1 MTAALRATVLI
12 AAAAALFLGGV
23 APAIAQ
29 VSDQERLR
37 RAVDY
42 LLGSQLPSG
51 FFRYDFDFLANKSVE
66 GDNIVRQAGAGYI
79 LAEYYLQSRD
89 RRVRLA
95 IEATLKASAGRS
107 LPIGKSMWQSAL
119 EHTGL
124 LSLPIGR
131 YKLRAGLD
139 RMSLLYLPKGGGKI
153 ISQDGR
159 YGTAYTGATAVAL
172 LAELQYYQAT
182 TDNRF
187 GDLRSAWVKG
197 LMSLW
202 IPGRGFRITP
212 DSIDDSPFFDGEVW
226 LALAYHHELFP
237 GDHSVAALL
246 KSLGGYLMKRY
257 ASEVSTGFYQWGT
270 MAAARRFAVTS
281 DPRYLSFIRAQAQTF
296 LGAPRRNSWRG
307 DNSCAEMEGLA
318 TAARVLRAQKDPDGS
333 LLERLQA
340 RIDEEM
346 ENNRGLQIPADGARM
361 AFSDGVFL
369 SSPKLREY
377 SGAFL
382 AGKFVPRTR
391 IDDTLHCVS
400 ALIKLMQ

>member
-1 MTAALRATVLI
+1 MAALRATVLMAV
-12 AAAAALFLGGV
+12 AATLFLGGV
-23 APAIAQ
+23 TPAIAQ

-51 FFRYDFDFLANKSVE
+51 FFRYDFDFLADKSVE

-79 LAEYYLQSRD
+79 LAEYYLQARD

-95 IEATLKASAGRS
+95 IEATLKASAGLS

-139 RMSLLYLPKGGGKI
+139 RMSLLYLARGGGKV

-237 GDHSVAALL
+237 GDQSVAVLL
-246 KSLGGYLMKRY
+246 KSLDGYLMKRY
-257 ASEVSTGFYQWGT
+257 ASEVATGFYQWGT
-270 MAAARRFAVTS
+270 MAAARRFTATA
-281 DPRYLSFIRAQAQTF
+281 DARYVSFIRTQARTF
-296 LGAPRRNSWRG
+296 LGAPRRDPWRG
-307 DNSCAEMEGLA
+307 DNSCADMEGLA
-318 TAARVLRAQKDPDGS
+318 TAARVLRAQKDPDRA
-333 LLERLQA
+333 LLERLQV
-340 RIDEEM
+340 RLDEEM
-346 ENNRGLQIPADGARM
+346 ENNRRLQIPPNATRMTFADG
-361 AFSDGVFL
+361 VYV
-369 SSPKLREY
+369 SSPRLREL

-382 AGKFVPRTR
+382 AGRFRSHTR

-400 ALIKLMQ
+400 ALIKLAP

>member
-1 MTAALRATVLI
+1 MALVAALV
-12 AAAAALFLGGV
+12 LGGA
-23 APAIAQ
+23 APAAAQ
-29 VSDQERLR
+29 VSDPERLR

-42 LLGSQLPSG
+42 LLASQLPSG
-51 FFRYDFDFLANKSVE
+51 FFRYDFDFLADRAAE
-66 GDNIVRQAGAGYI
+66 GDNIVRQAGAAYI
-79 LAEYYLQSRD
+79 LAEYYLHARD

-95 IEATLKASAGRS
+95 VEATLKTSDGLSR
-107 LPIGKSMWQSAL
+107 PIGKRWLQSAL
-119 EHTGL
+119 ERTGL

-139 RMSLLYLPKGGGKI
+139 RMGLLYLPRGDGKV

-182 TDNRF
+182 RDNRF
-187 GDLRSAWVKG
+187 GELRSAWVKG
-197 LMSLW
+197 LVSLW

-226 LALAYHHELFP
+226 LALAYHQELFP
-237 GDHSVAALL
+237 ADQSVAALL
-246 KSLGGYLMKRY
+246 KPLDAYLMKRY

-270 MAAARRFAVTS
+270 MAAARRFTVTS
-281 DPRYLSFIRAQAQTF
+281 DARYVSFIRTQAQTF
-296 LGAPRRNSWRG
+296 LEAPRRDSWRG

-318 TAARVLRAQKDPDGS
+318 TAARVLRAQKDPDRA

-340 RIDEEM
+340 RIDADM
-346 ENNRGLQIPADGARM
+346 ESNRRLQIPPDATRM
-361 AFSDGVFL
+361 AFADGVYV
-369 SSPKLREY
+369 SSPRLREF

-382 AGKFVPRTR
+382 AGRFRPHTR
-391 IDDTLHCVS
+391 IDDTLHCMS
-400 ALIKLMQ
+400 ALIKLAQ